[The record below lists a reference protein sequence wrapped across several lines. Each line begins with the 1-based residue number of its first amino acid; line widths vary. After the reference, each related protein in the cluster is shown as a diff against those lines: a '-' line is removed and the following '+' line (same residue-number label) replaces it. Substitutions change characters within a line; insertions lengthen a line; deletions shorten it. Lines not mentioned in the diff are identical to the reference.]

1 MQKPVL
7 TLTYDQIDH
16 WVASL
21 QPTLADEGFACAVGV
36 LRGGGPLALMVSHA
50 TGAPAAF
57 LRYERASRR
66 VAWDSSIPIPPAGSK
81 VLICEDIAG
90 AGHTLDDCVAFLLS
104 RGLVVKTLVAAFD
117 DLSRI
122 RPDYGMDA
130 RGYFVLFPWER
141 HAYTDAYR
149 DAWRSTLAGTRG
161 AIGED
166 HEFAVYAIDLDGI
179 LLPDVPPARYEA
191 DLAAALA
198 ERDALMP
205 FARLPAIDLARAK
218 AIVTGRPEMDRART
232 VAWLARHGFDE
243 PKLVMRNPARH
254 GDAPHQVAAHKAQ
267 AALAL
272 SCTHFVESDPV
283 QALHIARIAPLLR
296 VIWWDAGLGAGQLVS
311 AHGWGVGATESTPSK
326 APQAG

>member
-7 TLTYDQIDH
+7 ALTYDQIDR
-16 WVASL
+16 WIASL
-21 QPTLADEGFACAVGV
+21 QPDLAGEGFTCAIGI

-50 TGAPAAF
+50 IGAPAAF
-57 LRYERASRR
+57 LRYERASRT
-66 VAWDSSIPIPPAGSK
+66 VVWDSSIPIPAEGSK
-81 VLICEDIAG
+81 VLVCEDIAG
-90 AGHTLDDCVAFLLS
+90 AGHTLDDCIAFLRS
-104 RGLVVKTLVAAFD
+104 RGLIVKTLVAAFD

-122 RPDYGMDA
+122 RPDYGLDA
-130 RGYFVLFPWER
+130 RGYFVSFPWER

-149 DAWRSTLAGTRG
+149 DAWRTTLAGARG

-179 LLPDVPPARYEA
+179 LLPDVAPAHYEA
-191 DLAAALA
+191 DLAAALT

-205 FARLPAIDLARAK
+205 FERLPDIDLARAK

-232 VAWLARHGFDE
+232 AAWLARHGFDR
-243 PKLVMRNPARH
+243 PRLVMRDPTRH

-267 AALAL
+267 AAVALA
-272 SCTHFVESDPV
+272 CTHFVESDPV

-296 VIWWDAGLGAGQLVS
+296 VMWWDAASGAGHLVS
-311 AHGWGVGATESTPSK
+311 SHRWGGRAVESTRSD
-326 APQAG
+326 APQAT